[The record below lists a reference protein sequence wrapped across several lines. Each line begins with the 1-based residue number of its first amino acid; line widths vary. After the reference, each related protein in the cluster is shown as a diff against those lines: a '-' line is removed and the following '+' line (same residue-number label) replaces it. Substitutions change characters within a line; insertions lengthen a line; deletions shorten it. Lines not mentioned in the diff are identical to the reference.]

1 MHEVMKKFE
10 GKILE
15 REISGNLRSLKNK
28 NLPFDFVSNDYLG
41 LARSEELFNRIQFR
55 YQRLNV
61 TNKNGSGGSRLLSGN
76 TSIAQK
82 VEKDLAAHFNAE
94 AALLFNS
101 GYTANLAIVSSIAGQ
116 GDTILYDHL
125 SHVCLKEGAW
135 MSKAEA
141 RPFRH
146 NDVKDLEIKLKQVST
161 QGEVFVVI
169 ESVYS
174 MDGDIAPVEQIY
186 DVCRYY
192 GANLIVDEAH
202 STGVM
207 GKHGNGYLN
216 EIGFADKVFARVYTF
231 GKAMGVHGAC
241 VCGSETLIKY
251 LVNFARPF
259 IYTTAMPMH
268 SIISIEQAFE
278 YLFDYPELNDQLLKK
293 IDLFRKE
300 IDSCHFDGNG
310 AEYPGSVTAIQ
321 PVIIPG
327 NDRIKEIAIQLQ
339 QDGFD
344 VRPILAPTVKQ
355 GAERLRISLHA
366 HNTDEE
372 IVQLVSKLKS
382 LI

>member
-1 MHEVMKKFE
+1 MNEVMKKFE

-15 REISGNLRSLKNK
+15 REISGNLRSLQNK

-41 LARSEELFNRIQFR
+41 LARSEELFNRIQHR
-55 YQRLNV
+55 HQSINV

-76 TSIAQK
+76 TLLAEK
-82 VEKDLAAHFNAE
+82 VEKDLAALFNAE

-101 GYTANLAIVSSIAGQ
+101 GYTANLAIVSSIAGL

-146 NDVKDLEIKLKQVST
+146 NDVKDLEIKLKQA
-161 QGEVFVVI
+161 QHHGDVFVVI
-169 ESVYS
+169 ETVYS
-174 MDGDIAPVEQIY
+174 MDGDIAPVKEIY

-207 GKHGNGYLN
+207 GNHGNGYLN
-216 EIGFADKVFARVYTF
+216 EIGLADKVFARVYTF

-259 IYTTAMPMH
+259 VYTTAMPIH

-278 YLFDYPELNDQLLKK
+278 YLYDHPELTGQLTRK
-293 IDLFRKE
+293 IDLFRKS
-300 IDSCHFDGNG
+300 IHDCHFEEGKV
-310 AEYPGSVTAIQ
+310 EYPGSHTAIQ
-321 PVIIPG
+321 PLIIPG
-327 NDRIKEIAIQLQ
+327 NDRIKDIAAELQ

-366 HNTDEE
+366 HNTDDE
-372 IVQLVSKLKS
+372 IIKLVNKLKS

>member
-1 MHEVMKKFE
+1 MKKFE
-10 GKILE
+10 GRILE
-15 REISGNLRSLKNK
+15 REIAGNLRSLQTR
-28 NLPFDFVSNDYLG
+28 NLPYDFVSNDYLG
-41 LARSEELFNRIQFR
+41 LARSEELFNRIQYR
-55 YQRLNV
+55 HQRV
-61 TNKNGSGGSRLLSGN
+61 SAVNKNGSSGSRLLSGN
-76 TSIAQK
+76 SSLAEK
-82 VEKDLAAHFNAE
+82 VENDLAAHFNAE
-94 AALLFNS
+94 RALLFNS
-101 GYTANLAIVSSIAGQ
+101 GYNANLAIVSSIAGQ
-116 GDTILYDHL
+116 GDTILYDQL

-135 MSKAEA
+135 MSKAES

-146 NDVKDLEIKLKQVST
+146 NDVKDLEIKLKQVAN

-174 MDGDIAPVEQIY
+174 MDGDIAPVEQIH

-216 EIGFADKVFARVYTF
+216 EIGYSDKVFARVHTF

-259 IYTTAMPMH
+259 VYTTAMPIH
-268 SIISIEQAFE
+268 SVISIEQAFE

-300 IDSCHFDGNG
+300 IDQCQFGG
-310 AEYPGSVTAIQ
+310 EAEYPSSVTCIQ
-321 PVIIPG
+321 PLIISG
-327 NDRIKEIAIQLQ
+327 NERIKEMAADLQ
-339 QDGFD
+339 NDGFD

-355 GAERLRISLHA
+355 GAERLRISLHT

-372 IVQLVSKLKS
+372 IRDLVQKLKS